1 MRAEHINPFYRAT
14 RDVFQVMLR
23 LETTR
28 QALRAVEEL
37 APVHEVNVVI
47 GVTGGDLKGS
57 LLYSFPKKHG
67 FSNGTYYVRHG
78 GTKLDAF
85 VTSALAEVANII
97 SGNAATYF
105 SQDNLTCN
113 IAPLLKCWWAKAAPW
128 PWPPTK
134 RWYYPCRPMWVPLKS
149 PFRCTAPKTKI
160 RPSTAGWAYFVC
172 FFKKNRCPM

>member
-47 GVTGGDLKGS
+47 GVTGDLKGS
-57 LLYSFPKKHG
+57 LLYSFPKNMALAMVHIMSG
-67 FSNGTYYVRHG
+67 MEVQ
-78 GTKLDAF
+78 KLDAF

-113 IAPLLKCWWAKAAPW
+113 IAPPQVLVGESGTLAMATDKA
-128 PWPPTK
+128 
-134 RWYYPCRPMWVPLKS
+134 VVLPLQTDVGTFEITIS
-149 PFRCTAPKTKI
+149 LHRA
-160 RPSTAGWAYFVC
+160 
-172 FFKKNRCPM
+172 